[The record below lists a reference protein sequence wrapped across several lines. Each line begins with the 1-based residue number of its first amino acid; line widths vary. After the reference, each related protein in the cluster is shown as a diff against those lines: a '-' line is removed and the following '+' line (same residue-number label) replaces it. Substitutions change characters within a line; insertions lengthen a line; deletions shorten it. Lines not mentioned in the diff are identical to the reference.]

1 MIKLIYLC
9 FITSVT
15 LGIIYQTHFDIEPT
29 YKEFKKEYTAQ
40 LKELKEKEYQ
50 AYIAS
55 LSGWQRFKDEVI
67 RLSKKHGFVANVPI
81 AQCALESARGT
92 SYFAKYRNNFC
103 GIGAFDSD
111 PNKAFS
117 F

>member
-1 MIKLIYLC
+1 MLTKIKNCGTKDAQLKDFRKESKTYMIKLIYLC

-50 AYIAS
+50 PILPPFQDGRGS
-55 LSGWQRFKDEVI
+55 KM
-67 RLSKKHGFVANVPI
+67 RL
-81 AQCALESARGT
+81 
-92 SYFAKYRNNFC
+92 
-103 GIGAFDSD
+103 
-111 PNKAFS
+111 
-117 F
+117 